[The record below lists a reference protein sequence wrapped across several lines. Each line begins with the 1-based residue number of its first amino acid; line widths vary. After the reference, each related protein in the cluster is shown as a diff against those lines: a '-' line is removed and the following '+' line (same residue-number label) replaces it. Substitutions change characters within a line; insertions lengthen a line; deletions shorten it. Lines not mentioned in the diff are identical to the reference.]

1 MQHGHVRTVLAPGS
15 GDGTALNV
23 RAGSC
28 ASRNSGARVLL
39 ARIEPA
45 PAEGKFPRGTF
56 DDEGYGLHLAYS
68 IQARDALPHFDY
80 PGVRELDQTNEL
92 VVPFGPGTHWL
103 NYPGEVRLVGG
114 KGLWLVDLQVI
125 DVERPKPH
133 WHWLLRRLKG
143 AMQVSVPSHHSMVGC
158 CSGTAVMTWLD
169 DTTVQASSTP
179 VPVMGPLVMKAGS
192 GTTLAFSGWY
202 G

>member
-1 MQHGHVRTVLAPGS
+1 
-15 GDGTALNV
+15 V

-28 ASRNSGARVLL
+28 AARSGGARVLL

-45 PAEGKFPRGTF
+45 HAEGGYPQGTL

-68 IQARDALPHFDY
+68 IEAKDALPHFDY

-92 VVPFGPGTHWL
+92 VVSFGPGTHWL

-125 DVERPKPH
+125 EVERPRPH
-133 WHWLLRRLKG
+133 WHWLLRRLKVG
-143 AMQVSVPSHHSMVGC
+143 KRFSVPSHHSMVGC
-158 CSGTAVMTWLD
+158 CNGAVVMATWD
-169 DTTVQASSTP
+169 DTVVRVSSPP
-179 VPVMGPLVMKAGS
+179 VPVMGPLTVTRAGTS
-192 GTTLAFSGWY
+192 GATWAFSGWY